1 MQPLSQGT
9 AVNTSILG
17 EVLSDRDRLL
27 VDIDFF
33 DAKGHWNPHKV
44 MFCASDRTERASSL
58 WTRCFGG
65 LMALHANL
73 WVKNYLQTQFPLLE
87 KSRVLITQINK
98 AGFVDK
104 KTFIETAA
112 HCSLLSKPPAE
123 LVKSEKLAE
132 ANPIT
137 ANPVLKNTRD
147 LVFKYI
153 ARTNWS
159 AWGEKEFEQMT
170 LPMAMNIRDFLND
183 LAIEE
188 DNPQLVETMNNM
200 LRRYLDWLGDPPEE
214 LSTRNSSADSIDT
227 KLANEKYK
235 IREIIF
241 NEIWFGIGDYK
252 TIKKQLTIL
261 KEEAD
266 PEIQKKRE
274 LIDSLMSKFEA
285 EMERCSKKIFFSQ
298 SFVVRLDE
306 SGLIEYL
313 KHGKVDFGKD
323 GNLELARKIIAL
335 PNEMLRKI
343 LDFLDD
349 SEFSFLQ
356 DRFKQLRGEIL

>member
-1 MQPLSQGT
+1 MQPLSQGA
-9 AVNTSILG
+9 AVNTSIPD
-17 EVLSDRDRLL
+17 EVPSDRDRLL

-33 DAKGHWNPHKV
+33 DAKGRWNPRKV

-73 WVKNYLQTQFPLLE
+73 WVKNYLQTQFPRLE
-87 KSRVLITQINK
+87 KSRILITQINK
-98 AGFVDK
+98 AGFVDM

-132 ANPIT
+132 SNPIT

-153 ARTNWS
+153 ARINWS

-188 DNPQLVETMNNM
+188 DNPQLVETMNKM

-227 KLANEKYK
+227 KIANEKYK

-241 NEIWFGIGDYK
+241 DEIWFGIGDYK
-252 TIKKQLTIL
+252 KIKK
-261 KEEAD
+261 
-266 PEIQKKRE
+266 
-274 LIDSLMSKFEA
+274 
-285 EMERCSKKIFFSQ
+285 
-298 SFVVRLDE
+298 
-306 SGLIEYL
+306 
-313 KHGKVDFGKD
+313 
-323 GNLELARKIIAL
+323 N
-335 PNEMLRKI
+335 
-343 LDFLDD
+343 
-349 SEFSFLQ
+349 
-356 DRFKQLRGEIL
+356 